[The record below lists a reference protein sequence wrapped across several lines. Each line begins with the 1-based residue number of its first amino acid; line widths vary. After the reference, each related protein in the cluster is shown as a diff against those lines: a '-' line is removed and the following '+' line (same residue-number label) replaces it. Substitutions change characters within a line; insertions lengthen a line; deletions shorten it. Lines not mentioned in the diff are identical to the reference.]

1 MVKPLGHIGMTGA
14 ERVRANRL
22 AGKRGAANN
31 AELTRKLT
39 DDQVR
44 EIRVRRDAGESPK
57 SIEKDY
63 PVSHGAIYQVGLRN
77 TYKEV

>member
-1 MVKPLGHIGMTGA
+1 MDKPLGYIGMTGA

-22 AGKRGAANN
+22 AGKRGAVNN
-31 AELTRKLT
+31 AKLTRKLT

-44 EIRVRRDAGESPK
+44 EIRTRRDAGETTK
-57 SIEKDY
+57 SIAEDY
-63 PVSHGAIYQVGLRN
+63 PVSFGAINQVGLRN

>member
-1 MVKPLGHIGMTGA
+1 MAGGM
-14 ERVRANRL
+14 NK
-22 AGKRGAANN
+22 KRKNKHNN
-31 AELTRKLT
+31 AKLTRKLM

-57 SIEKDY
+57 SIAKDY
-63 PVSHGAIYQVGLRN
+63 PASHGAIYQVGLRN